1 MSYNS
6 YFTTDRVVMDNY
18 EKLTEGQIHAL
29 ELDNFK
35 PLDFSETIFNL
46 EKDKEIIEQP
56 TSSSEQKVAGEM
68 TEVKEVGNTTA
79 TNSSY
84 AKRPLR
90 KSFTAPKNQEKE
102 QKCGLQKSQSEGTY
116 KKSTRTMSCNSYF
129 MRGRVVTENYFKLSE
144 EQKHALEIDIFKPL
158 NFHEIKF
165 DRSEVPDDGVKN
177 ITDATD
183 TNPASAKYPF
193 SMSNPATRN
202 QEEERKDGLQLS
214 SKDETS
220 KRSARSL
227 ARNTYSLETVF
238 GYHSVSRV
246 VTENYFKLS
255 EEERHALEIDI
266 FKPLDFY
273 EILFNRMRV
282 RDNDEADKGKSYER

>member
-116 KKSTRTMSCNSYF
+116 KKSTRTMS
-129 MRGRVVTENYFKLSE
+129 
-144 EQKHALEIDIFKPL
+144 
-158 NFHEIKF
+158 
-165 DRSEVPDDGVKN
+165 
-177 ITDATD
+177 
-183 TNPASAKYPF
+183 
-193 SMSNPATRN
+193 
-202 QEEERKDGLQLS
+202 
-214 SKDETS
+214 
-220 KRSARSL
+220 
-227 ARNTYSLETVF
+227 
-238 GYHSVSRV
+238 
-246 VTENYFKLS
+246 
-255 EEERHALEIDI
+255 
-266 FKPLDFY
+266 
-273 EILFNRMRV
+273 
-282 RDNDEADKGKSYER
+282 